1 MRCTV
6 PMISMPIAIRS
17 ATLDDV
23 PAIRAIERQSTSASH
38 WSTEQYEKLLQNGI
52 VLVAEQAGTL
62 CGFISAQAAAGE
74 WEIENVVIARDFL
87 RQGIA
92 SGLVRKIIGC
102 ARNKNAS
109 TVLLEVRESNRAA
122 RSLYQKLNFLEV
134 GRRTKYYREPQ
145 EDAVLYAIRL

>member
-1 MRCTV
+1 MRCAV
-6 PMISMPIAIRS
+6 LVISMPIAIRS

-38 WSTEQYEKLLQNGI
+38 WSTEQYEKLLQNGT

-87 RQGIA
+87 RQGVA
-92 SGLVRKIIGC
+92 SGLVREIIGC
-102 ARNKNAS
+102 ARHKNAS

-145 EDAVLYAIRL
+145 EDAVLYAIGL

>member
-1 MRCTV
+1 MRCAV
-6 PMISMPIAIRS
+6 PMIFMPIAIRS

-23 PAIRAIERQSTSASH
+23 PAIRDIEQQSTSASH
-38 WSTEQYEKLLQNGI
+38 WSSNRYEKLLQNGI

-102 ARNKNAS
+102 ACNKNAS
-109 TVLLEVRESNRAA
+109 SVLLEVRESNQAA
-122 RSLYQKLNFLEV
+122 RSLYQKLNFIEM

-145 EDAVLYAIRL
+145 EDSVLYAIRL

>member
-1 MRCTV
+1 
-6 PMISMPIAIRS
+6 MISMPIAIRS

-23 PAIRAIERQSTSASH
+23 PAIRDIERQSTSASH
-38 WSTEQYEKLLQNGI
+38 WSTDQYEKLLQNGI

-62 CGFISAQAAAGE
+62 CGFIIAQAAAGE

-109 TVLLEVRESNRAA
+109 KVLLEVRESNRAA
-122 RSLYQKLNFLEV
+122 RSLYEKLNFLEV

-145 EDAVLYAIRL
+145 EDAVLYAIGL

>member
-1 MRCTV
+1 MHV
-6 PMISMPIAIRS
+6 PVISMPIAIRS

-23 PAIRAIERQSTSASH
+23 PAIRDIERQSTSASH

-87 RQGIA
+87 RQGVA
-92 SGLVRKIIGC
+92 SGLVHKIIAG

-122 RSLYQKLNFLEV
+122 RSLYEKLNFLEV

-145 EDAVLYAIRL
+145 EDAVLYAIQL

>member
-1 MRCTV
+1 MTSKPV
-6 PMISMPIAIRS
+6 AIRS

-23 PAIRAIERQSTSASH
+23 PAIRDIERQSTSASH
-38 WSTEQYEKLLQNGI
+38 WSTEQYEKLLQNGT

-74 WEIENVVIARDFL
+74 WEIENVVIARDFQ

-102 ARNKNAS
+102 ARHKNAS
-109 TVLLEVRESNRAA
+109 SVLLEVRASNQAA

-134 GRRTKYYREPQ
+134 GRRAKYYCQPQ
-145 EDAVLYAIRL
+145 EDAVLYTIRL

>member
-1 MRCTV
+1 
-6 PMISMPIAIRS
+6 MIFMPIAIRS

-23 PAIRAIERQSTSASH
+23 PAIRDIEQQSTSASH
-38 WSTEQYEKLLQNGI
+38 WSSNQYEKLLQNGI

-87 RQGIA
+87 RQGI
-92 SGLVRKIIGC
+92 
-102 ARNKNAS
+102 NKNAS
-109 TVLLEVRESNRAA
+109 SVLLEVRESNQAA
-122 RSLYQKLNFLEV
+122 RSLYQKLNFIEM

-145 EDAVLYAIRL
+145 EDSVLYAIRL

>member
-6 PMISMPIAIRS
+6 PVISMPIAIRS

-23 PAIRAIERQSTSASH
+23 PAIRAIELQSTSASH
-38 WSTEQYEKLLQNGI
+38 WSTEQYEKLVQSGI
-52 VLVAEQAGTL
+52 VLVAEQAGVL
-62 CGFISAQAAAGE
+62 CGFISAQAGE
-74 WEIENVVIARDFL
+74 WEIENVVIARDFQ

-122 RSLYQKLNFLEV
+122 RSLYQKVNFLEV
-134 GRRTKYYREPQ
+134 GRRTKYYREPP